1 VVPATAVRRVG
12 DRSVVLIVRDGRA
25 LEQTV
30 ATRPAT
36 SAGVPIVAGI
46 DTGALVIQDP
56 RGIDAGDRVRVTRVL
71 GR

>member
-1 VVPATAVRRVG
+1 
-12 DRSVVLIVRDGRA
+12 
-25 LEQTV
+25 
-30 ATRPAT
+30 
-36 SAGVPIVAGI
+36 VPIVAGI